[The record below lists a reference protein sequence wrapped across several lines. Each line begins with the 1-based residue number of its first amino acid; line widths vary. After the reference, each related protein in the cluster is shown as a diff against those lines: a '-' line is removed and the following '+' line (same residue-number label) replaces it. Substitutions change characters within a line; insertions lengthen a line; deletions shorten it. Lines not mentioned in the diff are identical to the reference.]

1 MMMNPVRSDAWRD
14 PRSRALL
21 FVAGVF
27 ASRAVAYVPGTRERL
42 PIGLR
47 EAALVLP
54 VWLYGL
60 MWAAAAG
67 VAAGLALRQ
76 THCRPWHA
84 VMIVVPPTLWG
95 ALYATTSVVDGTY
108 PAGYGNALLF
118 WFLAGIAVNVAL
130 FDPRRR

>member
-1 MMMNPVRSDAWRD
+1 MSPARSAAWRD

-21 FVAGVF
+21 FIAGVF
-27 ASRAVAYVPGTRERL
+27 ASRAVAYIPGTRERL

-60 MWAAAAG
+60 MWAVAAG

-76 THCRPWHA
+76 ARCRPWHA
-84 VMIVVPPTLWG
+84 AVMVVPPTLWG
-95 ALYATTSVVDGTY
+95 ALYATTAVVDGAY
-108 PAGYGNALLF
+108 RAGLGNALLF